1 MNESATTVG
10 TGAVGETTRP
20 REAAW
25 LPAVGKWLLQG
36 VGFFVVLTLISFLI
50 VQLAPGD
57 AVLSMLRIDTVAV
70 TRDEIE
76 ALRTELG
83 LNDPMWQQYLRFL
96 GGVFHGDFG
105 NSLMTGKPVMA
116 ALSTSFP
123 YTLLLAGAT
132 MLAVVVLTFALGGLA
147 ALHEGRLVDRVV
159 GVFCLAGAAVPTFW
173 LGLLLIDLFA
183 VRLGLLPS
191 SGLNKPAGLI
201 LPTVAL
207 AVAIAPPYI
216 KILRNSL
223 IEASQ
228 REFVRAARARGVE
241 EPVIFAKHT
250 LRDSLI
256 PLVTILGVSL
266 GSLLGGTIIV
276 EITFGIP
283 GVGKLAV
290 EALARRDYGVIQAFI
305 ILVGMCVFVINM
317 LVDLSYRILDPAIS
331 LKGAEH
337 R

>member
-1 MNESATTVG
+1 MV
-10 TGAVGETTRP
+10 
-20 REAAW
+20 
-25 LPAVGKWLLQG
+25 
-36 VGFFVVLTLISFLI
+36 
-50 VQLAPGD
+50 
-57 AVLSMLRIDTVAV
+57 
-70 TRDEIE
+70 
-76 ALRTELG
+76 
-83 LNDPMWQQYLRFL
+83 
-96 GGVFHGDFG
+96 
-105 NSLMTGKPVMA
+105 
-116 ALSTSFP
+116 
-123 YTLLLAGAT
+123 
-132 MLAVVVLTFALGGLA
+132 
-147 ALHEGRLVDRVV
+147 
-159 GVFCLAGAAVPTFW
+159 
-173 LGLLLIDLFA
+173 
-183 VRLGLLPS
+183 PS
-191 SGLNKPAGLI
+191 SGLANPTGLI

-228 REFVRAARARGVE
+228 REFVRAARARGVKDS
-241 EPVIFAKHT
+241 VIFAKHT

-266 GSLLGGTIIV
+266 GSLLGGTVIV

-290 EALARRDYGVIQAFI
+290 EALARRDYGIIQAFI
-305 ILVGMCVFVINM
+305 IIIGLAVFVINM